1 MKKCIEIYRR
11 DSYIVSLSNVIVLA
25 LKGYNENIVLIGAS
39 VFITVVGFV
48 LLIAADNMQIRL
60 TDKQIADAIT
70 SLEATVLEIRW
81 LIGEMNSMK
90 KRLSVYLEEGINQM
104 VGDIPRPLFINKL
117 NQVMWRTE
125 SKLLVA
131 ALIVLGGIYGMSNK
145 SNNRKADAIAVL
157 MENGEVDSYNNVL
170 FYTAMM
176 SRWIKEH

>member
-1 MKKCIEIYRR
+1 MKNVLRFIGVIAI
-11 DSYIVSLSNVIVLA
+11 IVSLSNVIVLA

-70 SLEATVLEIRW
+70 SLEKVLEIRW

-104 VGDIPRPLFINKL
+104 VGDIPRPLFITN
-117 NQVMWRTE
+117 
-125 SKLLVA
+125 
-131 ALIVLGGIYGMSNK
+131 
-145 SNNRKADAIAVL
+145 
-157 MENGEVDSYNNVL
+157 
-170 FYTAMM
+170 
-176 SRWIKEH
+176 